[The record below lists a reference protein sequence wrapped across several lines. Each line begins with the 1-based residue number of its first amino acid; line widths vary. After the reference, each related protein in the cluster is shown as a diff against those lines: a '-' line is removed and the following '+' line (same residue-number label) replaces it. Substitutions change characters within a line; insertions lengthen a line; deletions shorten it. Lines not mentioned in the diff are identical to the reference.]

1 MQSLYYHTFIRSLSF
16 AFSFITMSTL
26 QSYSLTTSLGSS
38 SIPCS
43 QHSNCLANQV
53 PGVCTHA
60 FYRKRGCKSRFKKL
74 WLQFN
79 MRLLVGMCEWCF
91 QVKGFTTG
99 HMNLLTVQHKNGQ
112 LPGHQPLAGVRIG
125 SSPSNQRKLMTE
137 NISEWAVF
145 VLSCSQRKSVFTQ
158 EVWALRI
165 PWGGLYDLACYFSW
179 IKRSLICSMFS
190 EAKLSERL
198 FCKDL
203 KKNKNKN
210 SRQTMHLLC
219 GNRR

>member
-1 MQSLYYHTFIRSLSF
+1 
-16 AFSFITMSTL
+16 MSTL
-26 QSYSLTTSLGSS
+26 QSYSPTTYLGSSS

-53 PGVCTHA
+53 PEGVCTHA

-79 MRLLVGMCEWCF
+79 MRFLAGMCEWCF

-99 HMNLLTVQHKNGQ
+99 HMNLLTVQHKNAK

-125 SSPSNQRKLMTE
+125 SSPSNQQKLMTE
-137 NISEWAVF
+137 NISEWTVF
-145 VLSCSQRKSVFTQ
+145 VLSCSQRKPLVFTQ

-165 PWGGLYDLACYFSW
+165 PWGGLYDLTCYFSW
-179 IKRSLICSMFS
+179 IKRSLIHSVFWS
-190 EAKLSERL
+190 KVIREIILQRSL
-198 FCKDL
+198 
-203 KKNKNKN
+203 
-210 SRQTMHLLC
+210 
-219 GNRR
+219 

>member
-16 AFSFITMSTL
+16 AFSIITMSTL
-26 QSYSLTTSLGSS
+26 QSYSLTTYLGSSS

-53 PGVCTHA
+53 PEGVCTHA
-60 FYRKRGCKSRFKKL
+60 FYRKRGGKSRFKKL

-79 MRLLVGMCEWCF
+79 MRFLVGMCEWCF

-99 HMNLLTVQHKNGQ
+99 HLNLLTVQHKNAK

-145 VLSCSQRKSVFTQ
+145 VLSCSQRKSLFSHRKYEHERSH
-158 EVWALRI
+158 EVVYMIWPVTFL
-165 PWGGLYDLACYFSW
+165 G
-179 IKRSLICSMFS
+179 
-190 EAKLSERL
+190 
-198 FCKDL
+198 
-203 KKNKNKN
+203 
-210 SRQTMHLLC
+210 
-219 GNRR
+219 

>member
-16 AFSFITMSTL
+16 AFSIITMSTL
-26 QSYSLTTSLGSS
+26 QSYSPTTYLGSSS

-43 QHSNCLANQV
+43 QHSICLANQV
-53 PGVCTHA
+53 PEGVCTHA

-79 MRLLVGMCEWCF
+79 MRFLAGMCEWCF

-99 HMNLLTVQHKNGQ
+99 HMNLLTVQHKNAK

-125 SSPSNQRKLMTE
+125 SSPSNQQKLMTE
-137 NISEWAVF
+137 NISEWTVF
-145 VLSCSQRKSVFTQ
+145 VLSCSQRKPLVFTQ

-165 PWGGLYDLACYFSW
+165 PWGSLYDLTCYFSW
-179 IKRSLICSMFS
+179 IKRSLSHSVFWSKVIREIILQRS
-190 EAKLSERL
+190 L
-198 FCKDL
+198 
-203 KKNKNKN
+203 
-210 SRQTMHLLC
+210 
-219 GNRR
+219 